1 MGTEWMCWL
10 SGKPRVSQW
19 NIVPLVTEV
28 ATYRYSGH
36 SMSDP
41 GTSYRS
47 RDEIQ
52 EVRQTRDPIT
62 SFREKIVSTQ
72 LASADELKEID
83 QEVRSVIDVAV
94 KRAKSDK
101 EIGLDELAADICV
114 NPIDTRIRG
123 VTAFDTLTHKRIG
136 PAVNNS

>member
-1 MGTEWMCWL
+1 MGDVLAVREATRFAVEHCATGNGPM
-10 SGKPRVSQW
+10 VM
-19 NIVPLVTEV
+19 EV

-47 RDEIQ
+47 RDEI
-52 EVRQTRDPIT
+52 
-62 SFREKIVSTQ
+62 
-72 LASADELKEID
+72 